1 MAPAGDM
8 GIGDMWPRV
17 AMLYCKNNIQTQNL
31 DDEYSHVQ
39 DKETHKSPCSKLD
52 TNSMWAVC
60 HNYNSILYATFCI
73 HDHHTNI
80 PELPS
85 AKKY

>member
-1 MAPAGDM
+1 M
-8 GIGDMWPRV
+8 GTGDMWPWGHGLQRST
-17 AMLYCKNNIQTQNL
+17 AILNNIQTQNL
-31 DDEYSHVQ
+31 DDKYSHVQ

-60 HNYNSILYATFCI
+60 HNYNNILYATFCI
-73 HDHHTNI
+73 RDHHTNI